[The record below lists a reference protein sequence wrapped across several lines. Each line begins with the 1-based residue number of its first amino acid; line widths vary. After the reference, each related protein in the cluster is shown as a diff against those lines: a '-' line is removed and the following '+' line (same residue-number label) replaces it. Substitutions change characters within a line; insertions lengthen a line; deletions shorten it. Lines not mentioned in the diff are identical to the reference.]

1 MAKKITKIDK
11 GVGIS
16 AEEARMLDVIA
27 VATGTR
33 YRSRALTH
41 LVTEAAAGMKNP
53 GAESPAELLTDAG
66 AKEIGVH
73 FYLTKLESN
82 KLSELCAYFRAG
94 EKDVIRHLIHAYY
107 EAMPGI
113 DIPAEAEPS
122 VTQMPLPEPEREPD
136 EIPLNT
142 MIDTM
147 NDDALF
153 RWTLTEYLRQIG
165 LALAAVN
172 ENLDSIASG
181 VNIDAERNG
190 TVMAELGKITGQLKT
205 LNNAVWNR

>member
-41 LVTEAAAGMKNP
+41 LVTEAAADMKK
-53 GAESPAELLTDAG
+53 AEAPAELMTDAG

-82 KLSELCAYFRAG
+82 KLSELCAFYRAG

-107 EAMPGI
+107 EAMPVI
-113 DIPAEAEPS
+113 ESPAEAEPTA
-122 VTQMPLPEPEREPD
+122 TQMPLPEPVE
-136 EIPLNT
+136 
-142 MIDTM
+142 
-147 NDDALF
+147 DDDKSSEAIETLKDDGQF
-153 RWTLTEYLRQIG
+153 RWMLLGVLGQISDR
-165 LALAAVN
+165 LYALN
-172 ENLDSIASG
+172 ESRSADS
-181 VNIDAERNG
+181 
-190 TVMAELGKITGQLKT
+190 AELGKITNQLRT